1 MTALLFRLLMV
12 LVLVIGSSLAV
23 VYAKHQSRKLFTE
36 LQSLKKQQDNLDIEW
51 GKLQLE
57 QSAWSRHDRIERIA
71 SKQLGMKIPGTED
84 IVVIRP

>member
-1 MTALLFRLLMV
+1 MSLLLIRVLLV
-12 LVLVIGSSLAV
+12 LMLVIGSSLAV

-57 QSAWSRHDRIERIA
+57 QSAWARHERIERIA
-71 SKQLGMKIPGTED
+71 GKQLDMKIPGAED

>member
-1 MTALLFRLLMV
+1 MNALLLKIL
-12 LVLVIGSSLAV
+12 LVLILVISSSLAV

-36 LQSLKKQQDNLDIEW
+36 LQSLKKQQDQLDIEW

-57 QSAWSRHDRIERIA
+57 QSAWARHERIERIA
-71 SKQLGMKIPGTED
+71 GKQLDMKIPGPED